1 MNFSAAE
8 YTRQAR
14 EAADYIK
21 EKLGGRTP
29 EIAITLGS
37 GLGDLADQL
46 VDAINIPYGEIP
58 HFPVSTVAGHKG
70 QFVVGKLGGR
80 EVLCMQGRF
89 HYYEGYDLKQVTLP
103 VRVMKLLGIG
113 TLIVTNAA
121 GGINTGFRPGNL
133 MLIEDHLN
141 LTGENPLIGE
151 NPSEFGERFFDMTVA
166 YDREYRTLA
175 EQLAVEMNIPLQK
188 GVYAWLTGPNYET
201 PAEIRYLRTIGA
213 DAVGMSTVPEVLV
226 ARHSGLRVCGISC
239 ITNLAAGMGEGLLS
253 HEEVKETADR
263 VKVDFMRLVTALVTR
278 M

>member
-1 MNFSAAE
+1 MNFSAEE
-8 YTRQAR
+8 YTRQVQ
-14 EAADYIK
+14 EAAAYIK
-21 EKLGGRTP
+21 EKLGGRAP

-37 GLGDLADQL
+37 GLGDLADHL
-46 VDAINIPYGEIP
+46 VDAVQIPYGEIP

-70 QFVVGKLGGR
+70 QFVVGKLEGR

-103 VRVMKLLGIG
+103 VRVMKLLGIS

-151 NPSEFGERFFDMTVA
+151 NLGVFGDRFFDMTVA
-166 YDREYRTLA
+166 YDAEYRALA
-175 EQLAVEMNIPLQK
+175 EQLAAELNIPLQK

-201 PAEIRYLRTIGA
+201 PAEIRYLRAIGA

-239 ITNLAAGMGEGLLS
+239 ITNLAAGMGDGLLS

-263 VKVDFMRLVTALVTR
+263 VKVDFIRLVTALTGR

>member
-1 MNFSAAE
+1 MNFSAEE
-8 YTRQAR
+8 YTRQVQ
-14 EAADYIK
+14 EAAAYIK
-21 EKLGGRTP
+21 EKLGGRAP

-37 GLGDLADQL
+37 GLGDLADHL
-46 VDAINIPYGEIP
+46 VDAVQIPYGEIP

-70 QFVVGKLGGR
+70 QFVVGKLEGR

-89 HYYEGYDLKQVTLP
+89 HYYEGYNLKQVTLP
-103 VRVMKLLGIG
+103 VRVMKLLGIS

-151 NPSEFGERFFDMTVA
+151 NLEVFGDRFFDMTVA
-166 YDREYRTLA
+166 YDAEYRALA
-175 EQLAVEMNIPLQK
+175 EQLAAELNIPLQK

-201 PAEIRYLRTIGA
+201 PAEIRYLRAIGA

-239 ITNLAAGMGEGLLS
+239 ITNLAAGMGDGLLS

-263 VKVDFMRLVTALVTR
+263 VKVDFIRLVTALTGR

>member
-1 MNFSAAE
+1 MNFSAEE
-8 YTRQAR
+8 YTRQVQ
-14 EAADYIK
+14 EAAAYIK
-21 EKLGGRTP
+21 EKLGGRAP

-37 GLGDLADQL
+37 GLGDLADHL
-46 VDAINIPYGEIP
+46 VDAVQIPYGEIP

-70 QFVVGKLGGR
+70 QFVVGKLEGR

-103 VRVMKLLGIG
+103 VRVMKLLGIS
-113 TLIVTNAA
+113 TQIVTNAA

-151 NPSEFGERFFDMTVA
+151 NLEVFGDRFFDMTVA
-166 YDREYRTLA
+166 YDAEYRALA
-175 EQLAVEMNIPLQK
+175 EQLAAELNIPLQK

-201 PAEIRYLRTIGA
+201 PAEIRYLRAIGA

-239 ITNLAAGMGEGLLS
+239 ITNLAAGMGDGLLS

-263 VKVDFMRLVTALVTR
+263 VKVDFIRLVTALTGR

>member
-175 EQLAVEMNIPLQK
+175 EQLAAEMNIPLQK

-253 HEEVKETADR
+253 HEGVKETADR

>member
-1 MNFSAAE
+1 M
-8 YTRQAR
+8 Q
-14 EAADYIK
+14 
-21 EKLGGRTP
+21 
-29 EIAITLGS
+29 
-37 GLGDLADQL
+37 
-46 VDAINIPYGEIP
+46 IPYGDIP

-70 QFVVGKLGGR
+70 QFVVGKLEGR

-151 NPSEFGERFFDMTVA
+151 NLEAFGERFFDMTVA

-175 EQLAVEMNIPLQK
+175 ENLAAELDIPLQK

-226 ARHSGLRVCGISC
+226 ARHCGLRVCGISC

-263 VKVDFMRLVTALVTR
+263 VKVVSSALSQP
-278 M
+278 

>member
-1 MNFSAAE
+1 MNFSAEE
-8 YTRQAR
+8 YTRQVQ
-14 EAADYIK
+14 EAAAYIK
-21 EKLGGRTP
+21 EKLGGRAP

-37 GLGDLADQL
+37 GLGDLADHL
-46 VDAINIPYGEIP
+46 VDAVQIPYGEIP

-70 QFVVGKLGGR
+70 QFVVGKLEGR

-103 VRVMKLLGIG
+103 VRVMKLLGIS

-151 NPSEFGERFFDMTVA
+151 NLEVFGDRFFDMIVA
-166 YDREYRTLA
+166 YDAEYRALA
-175 EQLAVEMNIPLQK
+175 EQLAAELNIPLQK

-201 PAEIRYLRTIGA
+201 PAEIRYLRAIGA

-239 ITNLAAGMGEGLLS
+239 ITNLAAGMGDGLLS

-263 VKVDFMRLVTALVTR
+263 VKVDFIRLVTALTGR

>member
-1 MNFSAAE
+1 MNFSAEE
-8 YTRQAR
+8 YTRQVQ
-14 EAADYIK
+14 EAAAYIK
-21 EKLGGRTP
+21 EKLGGRAP

-37 GLGDLADQL
+37 GLGDLADHL
-46 VDAINIPYGEIP
+46 VDAVQSPYGEIP

-70 QFVVGKLGGR
+70 QFVVGKLEGR

-103 VRVMKLLGIG
+103 VRVMKLLGIS

-151 NPSEFGERFFDMTVA
+151 NLEAFGDRFFDMTVA
-166 YDREYRTLA
+166 YDAGYRALA
-175 EQLAVEMNIPLQK
+175 EQLAAELNIPLQK

-201 PAEIRYLRTIGA
+201 PAEIRYLRAIGA

-239 ITNLAAGMGEGLLS
+239 ITNLAAGMGDGLLS

-263 VKVDFMRLVTALVTR
+263 VKVDFIRLVTALTGR

>member
-1 MNFSAAE
+1 MNFSAEE
-8 YTRQAR
+8 YTRQVQ
-14 EAADYIK
+14 EAAAYIK
-21 EKLGGRTP
+21 EKLGGRAP

-37 GLGDLADQL
+37 GLGDLADHL
-46 VDAINIPYGEIP
+46 VDAVQIPYGEIP

-70 QFVVGKLGGR
+70 QFVVGKLEGR

-89 HYYEGYDLKQVTLP
+89 HYYEGHDLKQVTLP
-103 VRVMKLLGIG
+103 VRVMKLLGIS

-151 NPSEFGERFFDMTVA
+151 NLEVFGDRFFDMTVA
-166 YDREYRTLA
+166 YDAGYRALA
-175 EQLAVEMNIPLQK
+175 EQLAAELNIPLQK

-201 PAEIRYLRTIGA
+201 PAEIRYLRAIGA

-239 ITNLAAGMGEGLLS
+239 ITNLAAGMGDGLLS

-263 VKVDFMRLVTALVTR
+263 VKVDFIRLVTALTGR

>member
-1 MNFSAAE
+1 MNFSAEE
-8 YTRQAR
+8 YTRQVQ
-14 EAADYIK
+14 EAAAYIK
-21 EKLGGRTP
+21 EKLGGRAP

-37 GLGDLADQL
+37 GLGDLADHL
-46 VDAINIPYGEIP
+46 VDAVQIPYGEIP

-70 QFVVGKLGGR
+70 QFVVGKLEGR

-103 VRVMKLLGIG
+103 VRVMKLLGIS

-151 NPSEFGERFFDMTVA
+151 NLEAFGDRFFDMTVA
-166 YDREYRTLA
+166 YDAEYRALA
-175 EQLAVEMNIPLQK
+175 EQLAAELNIPLQK

-201 PAEIRYLRTIGA
+201 PAEIRYLRAIGA

-239 ITNLAAGMGEGLLS
+239 ITNLAAGMGDGLLS

-263 VKVDFMRLVTALVTR
+263 VKVDFIRLVTALTGR

>member
-1 MNFSAAE
+1 MNFSAEE
-8 YTRQAR
+8 YTRQVQ
-14 EAADYIK
+14 EAAAYIK
-21 EKLGGRTP
+21 EKLGGRAP

-37 GLGDLADQL
+37 GLGDLADHL
-46 VDAINIPYGEIP
+46 VDAVQIPYGEIP

-70 QFVVGKLGGR
+70 QFVVGKLEGR

-103 VRVMKLLGIG
+103 VRVMKLLGIS

-151 NPSEFGERFFDMTVA
+151 NLEVFGDRFFDMTVA
-166 YDREYRTLA
+166 YDAGYRALA
-175 EQLAVEMNIPLQK
+175 EQLAAELNIPLQK

-201 PAEIRYLRTIGA
+201 PAEIRYLRAIGA
-213 DAVGMSTVPEVLV
+213 DAVGIVH
-226 ARHSGLRVCGISC
+226 RSGGPGCSSQR
-239 ITNLAAGMGEGLLS
+239 TAGMWYFLYHKSRGWYGRWS
-253 HEEVKETADR
+253 
-263 VKVDFMRLVTALVTR
+263 ALP
-278 M
+278 

>member
-1 MNFSAAE
+1 MNFSAEE
-8 YTRQAR
+8 YTRQVQ
-14 EAADYIK
+14 EAAAYIK
-21 EKLGGRTP
+21 EKLGGRAP

-37 GLGDLADQL
+37 GLGDLADHL
-46 VDAINIPYGEIP
+46 VDAVQIPYGEIP

-70 QFVVGKLGGR
+70 QFVVGKLEGR

-103 VRVMKLLGIG
+103 VRVMKLLGIS

-151 NPSEFGERFFDMTVA
+151 NLEAFGDRFFDMTVA
-166 YDREYRTLA
+166 YDAEYRALA
-175 EQLAVEMNIPLQK
+175 EQLAAELNIPLQK

-201 PAEIRYLRTIGA
+201 PAEIRYLRAIGA

-239 ITNLAAGMGEGLLS
+239 ITNLAAGMGDGLLS

-263 VKVDFMRLVTALVTR
+263 VKADFIRLVTTLTGR

>member
-1 MNFSAAE
+1 MNFSAEE
-8 YTRQAR
+8 YTRQVQ
-14 EAADYIK
+14 EAAAYIK
-21 EKLGGRTP
+21 EKLGGRAP

-37 GLGDLADQL
+37 GLGDLADHL
-46 VDAINIPYGEIP
+46 VDAVQIPYGEIP

-70 QFVVGKLGGR
+70 QFVVGKLEGR

-103 VRVMKLLGIG
+103 VRVMKLLGIS

-151 NPSEFGERFFDMTVA
+151 NLEVFGDRFFDMTVA
-166 YDREYRTLA
+166 YDAEYRALA
-175 EQLAVEMNIPLQK
+175 ERLAAELNIPLQK

-201 PAEIRYLRTIGA
+201 PAEIRYLRAIGA

-239 ITNLAAGMGEGLLS
+239 ITNLAAGMGDGLLS

-263 VKVDFMRLVTALVTR
+263 VKVDFIRLVTALTGR

>member
-1 MNFSAAE
+1 MNFSAEE
-8 YTRQAR
+8 YTRQVQ
-14 EAADYIK
+14 EAAAYIK
-21 EKLGGRTP
+21 EKLGGRAP

-37 GLGDLADQL
+37 GLGDLADHL
-46 VDAINIPYGEIP
+46 VDAVQIPYGEIP

-70 QFVVGKLGGR
+70 QFVVGKLEGR

-103 VRVMKLLGIG
+103 VRVMKLLGIS
-113 TLIVTNAA
+113 TLIVTNTA

-151 NPSEFGERFFDMTVA
+151 NLEVFGDRFFDMTVA
-166 YDREYRTLA
+166 YDAEYRALA
-175 EQLAVEMNIPLQK
+175 ERLAAELNIPLQK

-201 PAEIRYLRTIGA
+201 PAEIRYLRAIGA
-213 DAVGMSTVPEVLV
+213 DAVGMSTVPEVLA

-239 ITNLAAGMGEGLLS
+239 ITNLAAGMGDGLLS

-263 VKVDFMRLVTALVTR
+263 VKVDFIRLVTALTGR